1 MKKILLV
8 DDDLIYLKITTH
20 ILNKS
25 SENKFEV
32 YSADSADT
40 ALQMLNK
47 NYFDFIFLDINMPI
61 ISGWEFLKLFSE
73 QQYNKLPTIFITSS
87 TIDPKEKEKA
97 RNHELVHSFIEK
109 PITNNII
116 LNFKQTFFN

>member
-40 ALQMLNK
+40 ALHMLNK

-73 QQYNKLPTIFITSS
+73 QHYNKLPTIFITSS